1 MDNII
6 DITQLR
12 LTFTQPYSLLGV
24 DSNYQ
29 LVRANNEVPQL
40 QSKIN
45 EIQNELNE
53 VKESIPTVDIE
64 NLNDLENRVGRLEVK
79 VDYEQMVS
87 TALDTRLVTAENKI
101 ENLTVQS
108 NKAYADR
115 ESLNERITTAE
126 DNIFRLWT
134 EVNNIKENPST
145 PEWDKLNEMQ
155 QEINALTSQIGY
167 MRNELDDINEK
178 LERNNIV

>member
-29 LVRANNEVPQL
+29 LVRTNNEVPQL
-40 QSKIN
+40 QTKVD

-64 NLNDLENRVGRLEVK
+64 NLNDLENRVGRLEVEIDDEK
-79 VDYEQMVS
+79 NYS
-87 TALDTRLVTAENKI
+87 RALDTRMTMAENDI
-101 ENLTVQS
+101 
-108 NKAYADR
+108 NKL
-115 ESLNERITTAE
+115 EQEI
-126 DNIFRLWT
+126 I
-134 EVNNIKENPST
+134 NIKENPST

-167 MRNELDDINEK
+167 MRTELDDINEK

>member
-29 LVRANNEVPQL
+29 LVRTNNEVPQL
-40 QSKIN
+40 QTKIN

-64 NLNDLENRVGRLEVK
+64 NLNDLENRVGRLEVE
-79 VDYEQMVS
+79 VDDGGRRTE
-87 TALDTRLVTAENKI
+87 ALDTRLFTAENDI
-101 ENLTVQS
+101 
-108 NKAYADR
+108 NKL
-115 ESLNERITTAE
+115 EQEI
-126 DNIFRLWT
+126 I
-134 EVNNIKENPST
+134 NIKENPST

>member
-40 QSKIN
+40 QTKVN

-64 NLNDLENRVGRLEVK
+64 NLNDLENRVGRLEVE
-79 VDYEQMVS
+79 VDYGVRVS
-87 TALDTRLVTAENKI
+87 AALDARLNTAENDI
-101 ENLTVQS
+101 
-108 NKAYADR
+108 NKL
-115 ESLNERITTAE
+115 EQEI
-126 DNIFRLWT
+126 I
-134 EVNNIKENPST
+134 NIKENPST

-167 MRNELDDINEK
+167 MRSELDDINEK

>member
-24 DSNYQ
+24 DSNFQ

-79 VDYEQMVS
+79 VDYGQVVS
-87 TALDTRLVTAENKI
+87 AALDTRLVTAENDI
-101 ENLTVQS
+101 
-108 NKAYADR
+108 NKL
-115 ESLNERITTAE
+115 EQEI
-126 DNIFRLWT
+126 I
-134 EVNNIKENPST
+134 NIKENPST

>member
-12 LTFTQPYSLLGV
+12 LTYTQPYSLLGV
-24 DSNYQ
+24 DNNHQ

-53 VKESIPTVDIE
+53 VKESIPTIDIE
-64 NLNDLENRVGRLEVK
+64 NLNDLENRVGRLEVE
-79 VDYEQMVS
+79 VDYGVIVS
-87 TALDTRLVTAENKI
+87 AALDTRLVTAEDDINKLEQEI
-101 ENLTVQS
+101 
-108 NKAYADR
+108 
-115 ESLNERITTAE
+115 I
-126 DNIFRLWT
+126 
-134 EVNNIKENPST
+134 NIKENPST
-145 PEWDKLNEMQ
+145 PEWDKLNEME
-155 QEINALTSQIGY
+155 QEINALTSQIWA
-167 MRNELDDINEK
+167 MRSELDDINEK

>member
-40 QSKIN
+40 QTKVD

-87 TALDTRLVTAENKI
+87 AALDTRLVTAENDI
-101 ENLTVQS
+101 
-108 NKAYADR
+108 NKL
-115 ESLNERITTAE
+115 EQEI
-126 DNIFRLWT
+126 I
-134 EVNNIKENPST
+134 NIKENPST